1 MIVEKPFNIGR
12 ARERTQHYADQ
23 SERDI
28 WIYNE
33 KLKHEIEQC
42 SFSGMNEATV
52 DITLPKFNESGSI
65 VNKLS
70 DMYIKEGYDI
80 RVDRLVNGLDT
91 FTGYRFTVIW

>member
-1 MIVEKPFNIGR
+1 MIVEKPFNIER

-28 WIYNE
+28 WTYNTM
-33 KLKHEIEQC
+33 LKNEIERC
-42 SFSGMNEATV
+42 SFNGMNKATV
-52 DITLPKFNESGSI
+52 GITSLKFNESESI
-65 VNKLS
+65 VSELS

-80 RVDRLVNGLDT
+80 RIDRLVNGLDA